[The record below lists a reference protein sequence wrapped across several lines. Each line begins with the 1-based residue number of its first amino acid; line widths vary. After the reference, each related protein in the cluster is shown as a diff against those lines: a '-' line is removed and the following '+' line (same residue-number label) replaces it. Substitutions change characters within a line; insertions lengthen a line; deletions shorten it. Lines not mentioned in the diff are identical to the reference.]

1 MSIYKF
7 LFFEI
12 FMYKNIL
19 FLCLSIFAI
28 SSCASVV
35 KDQAKKK
42 AKTMGLS
49 MASLKEGEACKYMG
63 FIGDNSVSKAKANGK
78 ISLMYFSLTD
88 GNFARKCTYAYGR

>member
-1 MSIYKF
+1 
-7 LFFEI
+7 
-12 FMYKNIL
+12 MYKNIL
-19 FLCLSIFAI
+19 FLCLSIFAS
-28 SSCASVV
+28 SSCASVA

-42 AKTMGLS
+42 AKAMGLS